1 MKVLVFNGSPK
12 REASDTLHMTRAF
25 LDGMR
30 EAGPVEAEIVHVVDK
45 RIDYCLGCFACKRN
59 GGVCVRQDD
68 MAGLLR
74 KMLQSDVL
82 LFSFPLHSYGMP
94 ASLKNLIDRT
104 LPLSAMAMQKVGDRY
119 EHVGQA
125 NYEHL
130 RFLMLCGCGFPNSRR
145 NFEPA
150 IAQFELLFPNRH
162 TILTMPESPM
172 FSAPEA
178 APVTTPRLSLLR
190 EAGRQYAQSFAIDP
204 ALLEQIGSP
213 MIPEDLYAKI
223 CSGEA

>member
-68 MAGLLR
+68 MAALLR

-104 LPLSAMAMQKVGDRY
+104 LPLSAMAMQ
-119 EHVGQA
+119 
-125 NYEHL
+125 
-130 RFLMLCGCGFPNSRR
+130 
-145 NFEPA
+145 
-150 IAQFELLFPNRH
+150 
-162 TILTMPESPM
+162 
-172 FSAPEA
+172 
-178 APVTTPRLSLLR
+178 
-190 EAGRQYAQSFAIDP
+190 
-204 ALLEQIGSP
+204 
-213 MIPEDLYAKI
+213 
-223 CSGEA
+223 